1 MPDPQPSRLNLLLGK
16 SLLALLGGFAFLSVC
31 FPVVNTDIWW
41 HLASGRWILEQGA
54 FPTADPFSAG
64 AMGQKWTD
72 VHWLFQAIAFGIY
85 SAGGVLFL
93 VLFKCLLFAA
103 AAVFLLK
110 AAEVSAGPRPTV
122 PSRPRCPRMRPLMVA
137 WLCLLF
143 VAGRS
148 WVLARPIVFSLVFIG
163 VFLWALERFRRDGRR
178 FPLLLLPL
186 VQLLWSNTQALFI
199 LGPVI
204 FLCVLAGEGL
214 SHLAVRLK
222 IPGFKAEHNLPASAL
237 ARLLRVF
244 ALVVIACLLTP
255 YGLEGLALPFKLLG
269 RIDPAYGQ
277 LFAHNVS
284 ENIPPWILER
294 SGAHPVAAFKWIA
307 VATFASFLLH
317 LRRIS
322 LSRLFLTAA
331 MFFLALLA
339 NRNVLLFYFIA
350 GPVTLINV
358 ASRSQKPGFFG
369 RVQRSPVLVIL
380 AVGALGLQLGTTA
393 KHEGSVARVAPFTT
407 PGESAAILKKRAGGG
422 ALFNSVRYGGY
433 LIWALHPR
441 WQPIIDGR
449 LVIRTAK
456 QFSDY
461 LLVLDQP
468 GRFTTYHQ
476 NYDFQAAV
484 LPATG
489 RYRKL
494 VRHLYDDPD
503 WSLVY
508 TDGTQALFVPGES
521 TSVVDLSLKETIEE
535 IQNELDARY
544 EDNPAIARRSV
555 YNLASLLFLLGHY
568 QQAAE
573 ILYSQ
578 FTPEARALLAR
589 CQYRLGDFDDARKL
603 SLEVLQKK
611 RDDIDSLNLLAL
623 LALEEADYSRAL
635 EYVEKVLRLDPFNLE
650 ARQILEGM
658 QGIPTR

>member
-1 MPDPQPSRLNLLLGK
+1 MPDSQPSRLNLLLGK

-31 FPVVNTDIWW
+31 FPVSNTDIWW
-41 HLASGRWILEQGA
+41 HLASGRWILEQGT
-54 FPTADPFSAG
+54 FPTTDPFSAG
-64 AMGQKWTD
+64 AVGQKWTD
-72 VHWLFQAIAFGIY
+72 VHWLFQVMAYGIH
-85 SAGGVLFL
+85 SAGGVLLL
-93 VLFKCLLFAA
+93 VLFKCLLFATA
-103 AAVFLLK
+103 AIFLLK
-110 AAEVSAGPRPTV
+110 AAEVSAGPRL
-122 PSRPRCPRMRPLMVA
+122 RPLMIS

-148 WVLARPIVFSLVFIG
+148 WVLARPIVFSLVFIA

-204 FLCVLAGEGL
+204 FLCVLCGEGL

-222 IPGFKAEHNLPASAL
+222 IPGFAPEHNLPASAL
-237 ARLLRVF
+237 ARMLRVF

-255 YGLEGLALPFKLLG
+255 YGLDGLALPFKLLG
-269 RIDPAYGQ
+269 RIDPSYGQ

-284 ENIPPWILER
+284 ENIPAWILER
-294 SGAHPVAAFKWIA
+294 SGAHPVAWFKWVA
-307 VATFASFLLH
+307 VVTFASFLLH

-322 LSRLFLTAA
+322 LSRLLLTAA

-339 NRNVLLFYFIA
+339 NRNVLLFYFVA
-350 GPVTLINV
+350 GPVTMLNV
-358 ASRSQKPGFFG
+358 AARPRRPGFFG
-369 RVQRSPVLVIL
+369 RLLHSPVLTIL
-380 AVGALGLQLGTTA
+380 VVGALGLQLGTTA

-407 PGESAAILKKRAGGG
+407 PRESAGKLKALPTGGS
-422 ALFNSVRYGGY
+422 LFCSVRYGGY
-433 LIWALHPR
+433 LIWALHPK
-441 WQPIIDGR
+441 WQPQIDGR

-461 LLVLDQP
+461 LRVLDQP
-468 GRFTTYHQ
+468 GRFSSYHQ
-476 NYDFQAAV
+476 NYDFQAVV
-484 LPATG
+484 LPTTG

-494 VRHLYDDPD
+494 ARHLYDHPD
-503 WSLVY
+503 WSLAY
-508 TDGTQALFVPGES
+508 TDGTQILFVPGIS
-521 TSVVDLSLKETIEE
+521 ASMDLSSPETIEE
-535 IQNELDARY
+535 IQNELDARH
-544 EDNPAIARRSV
+544 EDNPVIARRAV
-555 YNLASLLFLLGHY
+555 YNLASLLFLLSHY

-589 CQYRLGDFDDARKL
+589 CQYRLGDFEDARNL
-603 SLEVLQKK
+603 SMEVLKKK

-623 LALEEADYSRAL
+623 IALQEADYARAL
-635 EYVEKVLRLDPFNLE
+635 ERIEQVLRLDPFNQE